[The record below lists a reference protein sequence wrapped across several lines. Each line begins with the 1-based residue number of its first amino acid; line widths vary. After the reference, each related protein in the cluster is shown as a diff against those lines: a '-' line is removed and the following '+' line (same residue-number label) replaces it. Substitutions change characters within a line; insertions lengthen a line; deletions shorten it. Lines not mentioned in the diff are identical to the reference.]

1 MEIRIALIII
11 IGIQFS
17 GCQERREVTSWE
29 KLPAPISAT
38 INCFDEASDGTF
50 YVGAAELYLS
60 EDRGNNWKPINFEGI
75 PMEILVTQTG
85 TLLVGR
91 YRGGIL
97 RSVDQGE
104 TWRNVGFEN
113 NVYIFKIIQTSDGKI
128 FTSAT
133 FVSEGAPEDTK
144 SGVFVSID
152 DGLTWQRTA
161 IDLDNIKGVFNPRPN
176 YVFASGKGKNGFYRS
191 TDNGIT
197 WSSNVSGLPDSI
209 PVSAI
214 VDFKGTLFASI
225 GDPQDAALTIGGGI
239 YKSEDLGLTWTRSD
253 EGISPDTKVT
263 DLTILENTIFTSTGN
278 PTNIGDRGVFKS
290 IDIGK
295 TWQPTGLNNSQIRL
309 LRTSS
314 SEQLI
319 AGSNAESIFISND
332 KGQSWTQTGKE
343 IENWMT
349 YEIIEHNNYLFA
361 SAESGIWRTKI
372 PVKEWEQL
380 RTSSMGSLIALPN
393 GNLLAADNGALFS
406 SEDDG
411 DHWTQISELGGEMIF
426 LSQINPSLLVACV
439 SDHGLYYSIDDGH
452 EWSRYDMGTI
462 EKNSYRTAIE
472 TPDGALLVG
481 SYRGTLRSPDHGKT
495 WKNVDENFNA
505 WAFTKVD
512 NIIYAGG
519 YADGIHKSFDDGLT
533 WMEFNSGLREDK
545 DYLTV
550 TTLCSKS
557 DGSIFCGTLG
567 EGIYRL
573 GYNDTIWRA
582 YNTGLTNL
590 VNFGLIEGDK
600 GTLYTTSEKGIFE
613 RK

>member
-1 MEIRIALIII
+1 
-11 IGIQFS
+11 
-17 GCQERREVTSWE
+17 
-29 KLPAPISAT
+29 
-38 INCFDEASDGTF
+38 
-50 YVGAAELYLS
+50 
-60 EDRGNNWKPINFEGI
+60 
-75 PMEILVTQTG
+75 
-85 TLLVGR
+85 

-104 TWRNVGFEN
+104 TWGNVGFEN
-113 NVYIFKIIQTSDGKI
+113 NVYIFKIIQTPDGKI

-152 DGLTWQRTA
+152 DGLTWQQTA
-161 IDLDNIKGVFNPRPN
+161 IEADNIKGVFNPRTN
-176 YVFASGKGKNGFYRS
+176 YVFASGTGKNGLYRS

-197 WSSNVSGLPDSI
+197 WSSKDSSLPDSI
-209 PVSAI
+209 PISAM

-253 EGISPDTKVT
+253 EGISPNTKVT
-263 DLTILENTIFTSTGN
+263 DLTILENTIFASTGN

-290 IDIGK
+290 DDFGK

-309 LRTSS
+309 IRTSS

-349 YEIIEHNNYLFA
+349 YEIVEHNNYLFA
-361 SAESGIWRTKI
+361 SAESGIWRAKI
-372 PVKEWEQL
+372 PVKEWEQI

-393 GNLLAADNGALFS
+393 GNLLAADNGAIFRT
-406 SEDDG
+406 EDIG
-411 DHWTQISELGGEMIF
+411 EHWTKIAELGGEMIY
-426 LSQINPSLLVACV
+426 LSQINPKLLVACP
-439 SDHGLYYSIDDGH
+439 SDDGLYFSIDDGR
-452 EWSRYDMGTI
+452 EWAKYEMGMF
-462 EKNSYRTAIE
+462 EQNSFSTAIE
-472 TPDGALLVG
+472 TPNGALLVG
-481 SYRGTLRSPDHGKT
+481 TYRGTLRSPDHGKT
-495 WKNVDENFNA
+495 WENVDENFFA
-505 WAFTKVD
+505 WSFTKVD
-512 NIIYAGG
+512 DEIYAGG
-519 YADGIHKSFDDGLT
+519 YASGIHKSSDDGLS
-533 WMEFNSGLREDK
+533 WVELNSGLREDK

-550 TTLCSKS
+550 TTLCAKS

-573 GYNDTIWRA
+573 EYKDSIWRD

-590 VNFGLIEGDK
+590 VNFGLIEGDE
-600 GTLYTTSEKGIFE
+600 GTLYTTSEKGIFK
-613 RK
+613 RSF